1 LTKYFNLNLK
11 LLLTNPSLIFW
22 AIIFIEYWVFMWA
35 YVFSAGLPPIEE
47 AVKNYVSL
55 AYGSLVVISLSAAAT
70 SICYELIYSSKSIKF
85 VTKYTKLSPSRF
97 LAENFASCFIVLL
110 FVSAVLF
117 ISLIGL
123 SCYKFGILVLPE
135 NALGLVAISLLS
147 AIFLYALSA
156 FLSLLLVVLR
166 APKSA
171 SFLSFIPLIMSFLA
185 YGSLWTDFKILA
197 YVSPFNCIMAL
208 CYHFFSGRQP
218 VTGAF
223 LMSNGENLMSVSL
236 SAVSLIAWTL
246 ALLILVVVLLRKMK
260 GVGIEEIRLV

>member
-1 LTKYFNLNLK
+1 MTKYFNLNLK

-47 AVKNYVSL
+47 AVKDYTSL
-55 AYGSLVVISLSAAAT
+55 AYGSLIVLSLSAAAT

-85 VTKYTKLSPSRF
+85 VTKYTRLSPSRF

-110 FVSAVLF
+110 LISAIMFASIAGLF
-117 ISLIGL
+117 
-123 SCYKFGILVLPE
+123 CYKFRMLILPE
-135 NALGLVAISLLS
+135 NLIGLVAISLLS

-166 APKSA
+166 APKSM
-171 SFLSFIPLIMSFLA
+171 SFISFIPLILSFLA
-185 YGSLWTDFKILA
+185 YGSLWVDFKIFA
-197 YVSPFNCIMAL
+197 YISPFNCITAL
-208 CYHFFSGRQP
+208 CYHFFSGKQP

-223 LMSNGENLMSVSL
+223 FMPSKDNLMSVSL
-236 SAVSLIAWTL
+236 SASSLIAWT
-246 ALLILVVVLLRKMK
+246 AVLLVLVMVLLRKMK

>member
-1 LTKYFNLNLK
+1 MTKYFSLNLK

-22 AIIFIEYWVFMWA
+22 AIIFVEYWVFMWVF
-35 YVFSAGLPPIEE
+35 VFSGGLPPIEE

-55 AYGSLVVISLSAAAT
+55 AYGSLVMISLSAVAT
-70 SICYELIYSSKSIKF
+70 AICDELIYSSKSIKF
-85 VTKYTKLSPSRF
+85 VTKYTKLSPVKF
-97 LAENFASCFIVLL
+97 LVENFASCFIVLL
-110 FVSAVLF
+110 ITSAVMFASVVGLF
-117 ISLIGL
+117 
-123 SCYKFGILVLPE
+123 CYKFGILVLPE
-135 NALGLVAISLLS
+135 NALGLIAISLLS

-171 SFLSFIPLIMSFLA
+171 SFLSFVPLILSFLA
-185 YGSLWTDFKILA
+185 YGSLWTDFKNLA
-197 YVSPFNCIMAL
+197 YTSPYNCITAL

-223 LMSNGENLMSVSL
+223 LMSNGENLMSVPL

>member
-1 LTKYFNLNLK
+1 LTKYFSLNLK

-22 AIIFIEYWVFMWA
+22 AIIFVEYWVFMWVF
-35 YVFSAGLPPIEE
+35 VFSGGLPPIEE

-55 AYGSLVVISLSAAAT
+55 AYGSLVMISLSAVAT
-70 SICYELIYSSKSIKF
+70 AICDELIYSSKSIKF
-85 VTKYTKLSPSRF
+85 VTKYTKLSPVKF
-97 LAENFASCFIVLL
+97 LVENFASCFIVLL
-110 FVSAVLF
+110 ITSAVMFASVVGLF
-117 ISLIGL
+117 
-123 SCYKFGILVLPE
+123 CYKFGMLVLPE

-171 SFLSFIPLIMSFLA
+171 SFLSFIPLILSFLA
-185 YGSLWTDFKILA
+185 YGSLWTDFKNLA
-197 YVSPFNCIMAL
+197 YTSPYNCITAL

-223 LMSNGENLMSVSL
+223 LMSNGENLMSVPL

>member
-22 AIIFIEYWVFMWA
+22 AIIFVEYWVFMWA
-35 YVFSAGLPPIEE
+35 FVFSGGLPPIEE

-55 AYGSLVVISLSAAAT
+55 AYGSLIVISLSAAAT
-70 SICYELIYSSKSIKF
+70 SICYGLIYSSKSIKF
-85 VTKYTKLSPSRF
+85 VTKYTKLSPLRF
-97 LAENFASCFIVLL
+97 LVENFASCFIVLL
-110 FVSAVLF
+110 IISAVMFASVVGLF
-117 ISLIGL
+117 
-123 SCYKFGILVLPE
+123 CYKFGMLILPE
-135 NALGLVAISLLS
+135 NALGLVVISLLS

-171 SFLSFIPLIMSFLA
+171 SFISFVPLILSFLA

-197 YVSPFNCIMAL
+197 YISPFNCITAL

-223 LMSNGENLMSVSL
+223 LMSNGENLMSVPFSM
-236 SAVSLIAWTL
+236 VSLIAWTL
-246 ALLILVVVLLRKMK
+246 VLLTLVVVLLRKMK